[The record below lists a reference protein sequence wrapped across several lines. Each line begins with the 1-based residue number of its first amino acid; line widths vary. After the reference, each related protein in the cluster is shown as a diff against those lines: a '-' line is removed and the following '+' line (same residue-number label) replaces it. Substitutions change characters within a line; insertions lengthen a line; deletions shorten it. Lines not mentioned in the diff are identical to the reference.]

1 MIYKDNKPADTG
13 NNDGNSD
20 QPRRRVY
27 VETDT
32 TRVIIDDQGL
42 PEEQQETALRYMKKK
57 LAPVDNLIQG
67 LKKWASDDSDIEE
80 AERIAG
86 RKLSAD
92 EREGLDRC
100 VMGIVGAPVFLPDG
114 NVPLAQVF
122 FTHGSTLNIAKALF
136 NQMSVAPKLALI
148 VIASAM
154 YCFHKDENL
163 EGIDIESTIETMREF
178 IRRHEG
184 KEGGR

>member
-1 MIYKDNKPADTG
+1 MIYKDNKPADAG

-20 QPRRRVY
+20 NA
-27 VETDT
+27 
-32 TRVIIDDQGL
+32 RVIAAVQGSPKL
-42 PEEQQETALRYMKKK
+42 QQESVIRCVKEK
-57 LAPVDNLIQG
+57 LTPLNNLIQQ
-67 LKKWASDDSDIEE
+67 LKEWVSDEGDIEE

-92 EREGLDRC
+92 ERKVFKRC
-100 VMGIVGAPVFLPDG
+100 VMVIAGASVILPDG
-114 NVPLAQVF
+114 ERVSAELN
-122 FTHGSTLNIAKALF
+122 FTHGSTLNIVKVLY

-178 IRRHEG
+178 IRRHKG